1 MPPLVQPVPEPRP
14 EVCTV
19 FVKAKKRPYLLGA
32 EAQLTPPA
40 LPGAT
45 EKSVSRS
52 PQVLLFMSDINW
64 DHLLIKGLL
73 VWFFFRKF
81 IKEHCVHYVWQREVH
96 QGSVKLIL

>member
-1 MPPLVQPVPEPRP
+1 MQPVPEPRP

-73 VWFFFRKF
+73 VWFFFFQK
-81 IKEHCVHYVWQREVH
+81 VY
-96 QGSVKLIL
+96 